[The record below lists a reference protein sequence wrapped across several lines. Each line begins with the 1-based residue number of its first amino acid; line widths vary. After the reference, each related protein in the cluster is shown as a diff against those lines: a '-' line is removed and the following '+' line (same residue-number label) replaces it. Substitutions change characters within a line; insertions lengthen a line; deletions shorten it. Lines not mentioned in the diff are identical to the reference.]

1 MALEKSATHK
11 INMTLSS
18 EALRLSPLEKGERNT
33 IKKASAL
40 SYSLGEDHAPK
51 VIASGKGEIAQKIIE
66 KAKEAK
72 IPIYEDQHLAES
84 LSYISLG
91 SEIPTELYEV
101 VAEVLA
107 FISRLDESYT
117 RGEKA

>member
-1 MALEKSATHK
+1 MASEKNENHK
-11 INMTLSS
+11 
-18 EALRLSPLEKGERNT
+18 

-40 SYSLGEDHAPK
+40 SYTPGEHQAPK

-72 IPIYEDQHLAES
+72 IPVYEDQHLAEA
-84 LSYISLG
+84 LSHISLG
-91 SEIPTELYEV
+91 SEIPSELYEV

-107 FISRLDESYT
+107 FISRLDESYGAKFA
-117 RGEKA
+117 RRVKQDE